1 LPESNGGNICAEKLI
16 LQAHIRIDT
25 SMQLPLFIYG
35 SLIDPVH
42 RAEII
47 GRPIEAMAATLN
59 GYERGKRRY
68 WYIRARPGATVEGAI
83 LTGLTEEEFATLDEY
98 EEVPTLY
105 TRKRITATLGDGT
118 ERECWVYLPTG
129 WAEE

>member
-1 LPESNGGNICAEKLI
+1 M
-16 LQAHIRIDT
+16 T
-25 SMQLPLFIYG
+25 STELPLFIYG
-35 SLIDPVH
+35 SLIDPGH

-47 GRPIEAMAATLN
+47 GRPIEASPATLN
-59 GYERGKRRY
+59 HYERGKLRY
-68 WYIRARPGATVEGAI
+68 WYIRVRPGSAVEGAI
-83 LTGLTEEEFATLDEY
+83 LTGLTVSEFATLDEY

-105 TRKRITATLGDGT
+105 TRERITVTLRDGS

>member
-1 LPESNGGNICAEKLI
+1 
-16 LQAHIRIDT
+16 
-25 SMQLPLFIYG
+25 MQFPLFIYG
-35 SLIDPVH
+35 SLIDPEH

-47 GRPIEAMAATLN
+47 GRPIEALQATLN

-68 WYIRARPGATVEGAI
+68 WYIRTRSDAAVEGAI
-83 LTGLTEEEFATLDEY
+83 LTGLTVTEFATLDEY

-105 TRKRITATLGDGT
+105 TRERISVTLGDGS
-118 ERECWVYLPTG
+118 ECECWVYLPAG